1 MSIEFCITF
10 TTIPTRLKNIHKTIK
25 SIEKQTLKPK
35 KIFLNIPN
43 EYYRFPNV
51 EIPNEQLEE
60 LSSDLVE
67 INRCNDYG
75 PATKI
80 MGSLKKVKN
89 FDCAIIID
97 DDHIYHEKMCEIFI
111 REFKK
116 NRINYSYYIQ
126 KIFDLNMAQCAD
138 GFLINC
144 TYLDQI
150 EKFYDTYVKENRNLF
165 LDDDLW
171 ISIFLEKIK
180 NIEIQ
185 NLINVFAEETNEKLV
200 YDIHTTVDALSEKIH
215 NPNKFLNRRKIAK
228 FEYIKFKIKNYFNKF
243 NQL

>member
-1 MSIEFCITF
+1 
-10 TTIPTRLKNIHKTIK
+10 
-25 SIEKQTLKPK
+25 
-35 KIFLNIPN
+35 
-43 EYYRFPNV
+43 
-51 EIPNEQLEE
+51 
-60 LSSDLVE
+60 
-67 INRCNDYG
+67 
-75 PATKI
+75 
-80 MGSLKKVKN
+80 
-89 FDCAIIID
+89 
-97 DDHIYHEKMCEIFI
+97 MCEIFI